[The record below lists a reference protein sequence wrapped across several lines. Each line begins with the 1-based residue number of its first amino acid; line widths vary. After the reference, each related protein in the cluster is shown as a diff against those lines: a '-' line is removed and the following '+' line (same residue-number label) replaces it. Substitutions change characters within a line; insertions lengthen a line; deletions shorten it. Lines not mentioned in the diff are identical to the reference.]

1 MRATLRVDAVVGR
14 ARRRAV
20 FFLVLLGAYLL
31 LWLPGVLAGGGG
43 GAAWQ
48 QEDTS
53 EPAEAQPQRIPDINI
68 TIGEGEDVTDISLP
82 LQILLLMTVLAL
94 APSILVMLTSFTRI
108 VIVFHFLRQAMG
120 TQSMPPNQVLI
131 GMALFLTI
139 MIMFPVGQ
147 RVWDQAVAP
156 FNAGEVD
163 AWEALTRAEGPVREF
178 MRKFI
183 REKDLELFLRVS
195 EIEAASF
202 DEVPTYVVVPAFML
216 SEIKTAF
223 EIGFL
228 LFLPFLIIDM
238 VVASVLLSMGMIM
251 LPPILI
257 SMPFK
262 ILVFVLVDGW
272 YLVVG
277 SLVRSFAQA

>member
-1 MRATLRVDAVVGR
+1 MKASLRVDAMVSR
-14 ARRRAV
+14 ARRRAL

-31 LWLPGVLAGGGG
+31 LWLPGVLAGGA
-43 GAAWQ
+43 GAGQ
-48 QEDTS
+48 QEEPA

-68 TIGEGEDVTDISLP
+68 SIGEGEDVTDISLP
-82 LQILLLMTVLAL
+82 LQILLLLTVLAL

-147 RVWDQAVAP
+147 QVWDQAVAP

-163 AWEALTRAEGPVREF
+163 GWEALTRAEGPVREF

-183 REKDLELFLRVS
+183 RERDLELFLRVS
-195 EIEAASF
+195 EVEASSF

-277 SLVRSFAQA
+277 SLVRSFVQA

>member
-1 MRATLRVDAVVGR
+1 MRAALRVDAVVGR
-14 ARRRAV
+14 ARRHAL

-31 LWLPGVLAGGGG
+31 LWLPGVLAGGGVA
-43 GAAWQ
+43 GAAQ
-48 QEDTS
+48 QE
-53 EPAEAQPQRIPDINI
+53 EPAEAEAQRIPDINI
-68 TIGEGEDVTDISLP
+68 TIGEGEDVTNISLP

-120 TQSMPPNQVLI
+120 TQSMPPNQVLV
-131 GMALFLTI
+131 GMALFLTL

-147 RVWDQAVAP
+147 QVWDQAVAP
-156 FNAGEVD
+156 LDAGEVD
-163 AWEALTRAEGPVREF
+163 GWEALTRAEGPVREF
-178 MRKFI
+178 MRRFI

-195 EIEAASF
+195 EVEAASF

-277 SLVRSFAQA
+277 SLVRSFTQA

>member
-1 MRATLRVDAVVGR
+1 MRAALRVDAVVGR
-14 ARRRAV
+14 ARRHAL

-31 LWLPGVLAGGGG
+31 LWLPGVLAGGGVA
-43 GAAWQ
+43 GAAQ
-48 QEDTS
+48 QE
-53 EPAEAQPQRIPDINI
+53 EPAEAEAQRIPDINI
-68 TIGEGEDVTDISLP
+68 TIGEGEDVTNISLP

-120 TQSMPPNQVLI
+120 TQSMPPNQVLV

-147 RVWDQAVAP
+147 QVWDQAVAP
-156 FNAGEVD
+156 LDAGEVD
-163 AWEALTRAEGPVREF
+163 GWEALTRAEGPVREF
-178 MRKFI
+178 MRRFI

-195 EIEAASF
+195 EVEAASF

-277 SLVRSFAQA
+277 SLVRSFTQA